1 MSYRFDP
8 ENPFKE
14 EPTRAKA
21 VPPIEHSKGLPM
33 EHSFSSPGVHPFEQ
47 LEWEMRS
54 AKISSDSGEAIFEQ
68 DNIEVPVS
76 WSQLATKVVASKY
89 FYGDLE
95 SGRREH
101 SVKQLVHRVCKTIAD
116 RGLRDGYF
124 ANAAA
129 ADTFYHEL
137 TWLCVNQYGSFNS
150 PVWFNVGLY
159 DVYGIAGS
167 RHNFRWD
174 PHEHTAVPCQNSYE
188 HPQAAACFIQSVK
201 DSMEDIM
208 RLATSEAMLFKH
220 GSGTGTDLSTLRSSR
235 EKLAGGG
242 KPSGPLSF
250 MRVYDQIA
258 AVIKSGG
265 KTRRAAKMQS
275 LKVTHPDIKEFI
287 TAKTV
292 EEKKAWALIEAGYS
306 GEHNSEAYDSVMFQN
321 SNLSVRVTDE
331 FMQAAEKD
339 DRWATYGIT
348 TGEKMG
354 DHSARELMQLIA
366 EGARICGDPGVQ
378 YHSTINRWHTCPN
391 SGPINASNPCV
402 TGDTLVATAQGYR
415 RIGDLVGQS
424 ACIIDAQGRP
434 AWVNRIFKTGH
445 KPVYEL
451 KTRCGYRV
459 RLTADHRVLTLTRGD
474 VPAAELTVDD
484 VVTLG
489 QSGFGDDFVPQA
501 FGELLGAAVGDGCIS
516 RQPEQDFLMVTL
528 GHDEAEVANRLQAN
542 IAECKQW
549 LELEDGRALRQTKVV
564 HTPTSMRVGTSVAA
578 IIDRLQQYAVLDAG
592 SENKRFTDAVFGLD
606 RASQASILRGLFT
619 TDGTV
624 ANYGDKSQYVGLDS
638 TNRELLSQV
647 QLLLLGFG
655 IKAKLYENRRVIGQE
670 TALLP
675 DGKGGTRVY
684 PVRQM
689 HSLRISRQSRVR
701 FEAEIGFLSQSA
713 KALKLA
719 ALNRGVKTYREDLSD
734 RVASLTPCGTQ
745 DVFDLTEPGTQH
757 FVAGGIVVHNCSE
770 YMFIDDSA
778 CNLASLNLMKFRK
791 EGGAFDVEAFKKA
804 VRIFV
809 IAQEILVDNGSYPD
823 KPIAINSHRFR
834 PLGLGYANLG
844 SLVMSLALPYD
855 SDQAR
860 ALASAVSA
868 TLTGAAYAAS
878 AEIARLKGPF
888 AEFEKNKDPMLKVI
902 NMHRQ
907 HAYNIPEAHCPDYL
921 RNAAKDAWD
930 QALDAGTKSGF
941 RNAQTTVLAPTG
953 TIGFMMDCDTTG
965 VEPDIALVKY
975 KLLAGGGMLKL
986 VNRTVPMALER
997 LGYTPEDI
1005 QAICDHIDQ
1014 QETIEGAPRLSADH
1028 LPVFDCAF
1036 KPKNGKRF
1044 IHYMAHLKMMA
1055 AVQPFISGA
1064 ISKTINMPK
1073 ESATEE
1079 ITAAYMQGWKLGLKA
1094 VAIYRDGSKRLQPVS
1109 TDKHDKRKEEKA
1121 KAAAELPPAR
1131 PFRRRLPDTRNSI
1144 THKFSVAGHEGYLTV
1159 GLYEDGQPGELFIT
1173 MAKEGSTVGGLMD
1186 VIGTCTSMALQYG
1199 VPLITLVDK
1208 FRHARFEPSGM
1219 TSNRDIPFAKSLI
1232 DYIFCW
1238 LGCQFIPGYAD
1249 RNLPNRAGQI
1259 KTPENGNVTTA
1270 RELVEKTQGLAH
1282 KIAEAKAA
1290 GGNGKKAAKP
1300 SDSKTP
1306 EPALAIKE
1314 IPAAPADRLAARAN
1328 RIVSLVG
1335 SPATSTEGDVQTEAA
1350 IMQQFNDQFSHF
1362 GDDAPACDICGSITV
1377 RNGTC
1382 YKCFNCG
1389 NSMGCS

>member
-1 MSYRFDP
+1 MPYRFDP

-14 EPTRAKA
+14 ERTRTKTAS
-21 VPPIEHSKGLPM
+21 HGQSGRGLTM
-33 EHSFSSPGVHPFEQ
+33 EHHFSTPGVHPFEQ
-47 LEWEMRS
+47 LEWENRS
-54 AKISSDSGEAIFEQ
+54 ARISSDSGEAIFEQ
-68 DNIEVPVS
+68 DNIEVPMS

-89 FYGDLE
+89 FYGDIE
-95 SGRREH
+95 NGQREH

-116 RGLRDGYF
+116 WGLRDGYF
-124 ANAAA
+124 ANEAAA
-129 ADTFYHEL
+129 EVFCNEL
-137 TWLCVNQYGSFNS
+137 TWLCVNQYGAFNS

-167 RHNFRWD
+167 KHNYRWD
-174 PHEHTAVPCQNSYE
+174 PQEHAAVPCQNSYE
-188 HPQAAACFIQSVK
+188 YPQSSACFIQSVK

-287 TAKTV
+287 TCKTI
-292 EEKKAWALIEAGYS
+292 EEKKAWTLIDAGYS
-306 GEHNSEAYDSVMFQN
+306 GEYNSEAYDSVMFQN
-321 SNLSVRVTDE
+321 SNLSVRVMDE
-331 FMQAAEKD
+331 FMQAVEKD
-339 DRWATYGIT
+339 DRWIT
-348 TGEKMG
+348 HAVTSGEKLG

-366 EGARICGDPGVQ
+366 EGTRICGDPGVQ

-391 SGPINASNPCV
+391 SGPINASNPC
-402 TGDTLVATAQGYR
+402 
-415 RIGDLVGQS
+415 
-424 ACIIDAQGRP
+424 
-434 AWVNRIFKTGH
+434 
-445 KPVYEL
+445 
-451 KTRCGYRV
+451 
-459 RLTADHRVLTLTRGD
+459 
-474 VPAAELTVDD
+474 
-484 VVTLG
+484 
-489 QSGFGDDFVPQA
+489 
-501 FGELLGAAVGDGCIS
+501 
-516 RQPEQDFLMVTL
+516 
-528 GHDEAEVANRLQAN
+528 
-542 IAECKQW
+542 
-549 LELEDGRALRQTKVV
+549 
-564 HTPTSMRVGTSVAA
+564 
-578 IIDRLQQYAVLDAG
+578 
-592 SENKRFTDAVFGLD
+592 
-606 RASQASILRGLFT
+606 
-619 TDGTV
+619 
-624 ANYGDKSQYVGLDS
+624 
-638 TNRELLSQV
+638 
-647 QLLLLGFG
+647 
-655 IKAKLYENRRVIGQE
+655 
-670 TALLP
+670 
-675 DGKGGTRVY
+675 
-684 PVRQM
+684 
-689 HSLRISRQSRVR
+689 
-701 FEAEIGFLSQSA
+701 
-713 KALKLA
+713 
-719 ALNRGVKTYREDLSD
+719 
-734 RVASLTPCGTQ
+734 
-745 DVFDLTEPGTQH
+745 
-757 FVAGGIVVHNCSE
+757 SE

-791 EGGAFDVEAFKKA
+791 EGGAFDVESFKKA
-804 VRIFV
+804 VRLFV
-809 IAQEILVDNGSYPD
+809 IAQEILVDAGSYPD
-823 KPIAINSHRFR
+823 KPITINSHRFR

-868 TLTGAAYAAS
+868 VMTGTAYVAS
-878 AEIARLKGPF
+878 AEISQLKGPF
-888 AEFEKNKDPMLKVI
+888 AEFEKNKEPMLKVI

-907 HAYNIPEAHCPDYL
+907 HAYNLPETHCPDYL

-930 QALDAGTKSGF
+930 QALDAGTKFGF

-965 VEPDIALVKY
+965 VEPDIALIKY

-1005 QAICDHIDQ
+1005 KAICDYIDER
-1014 QETIEGAPRLSADH
+1014 ETIEGAPKLSADH

-1044 IHYMAHLKMMA
+1044 IHYTAHLKMMA
-1055 AVQPFISGA
+1055 AVQPYISGA

-1073 ESATEE
+1073 ESTAEE
-1079 ITAAYMQGWKLGLKA
+1079 IMAAYMEGWKLGLKA

-1109 TDKHDKRKEEKA
+1109 TDKHDKHKEEKA
-1121 KAAAELPPAR
+1121 KAAAEVPPAR
-1131 PFRRRLPDTRNSI
+1131 PFRRRLPDTRHSL
-1144 THKFSVAGHEGYLTV
+1144 THKFSVTGHEGYLTV

-1249 RNLPNRAGQI
+1249 KNIPNRAGTI
-1259 KTPENGNVTTA
+1259 RTPENGNVTTA
-1270 RELVEKTQGLAH
+1270 RELVEKTKDLAH

-1290 GGNGKKAAKP
+1290 GNSGHNNSKKSPKPDDAKA
-1300 SDSKTP
+1300 P
-1306 EPALAIKE
+1306 ETASPAKLA
-1314 IPAAPADRLAARAN
+1314 PMPPADRLSVRASRLTTLIAATTT
-1328 RIVSLVG
+1328 
-1335 SPATSTEGDVQTEAA
+1335 PAEGELEAEA
-1350 IMQQFNDQFSHF
+1350 TIMQQFNAQFEHF